1 MWKYNRGNVFKISND
16 YILKSLFSYLDYH
29 HFLKLI
35 KNNKQLQKRLEVNID
50 NYRSELNFPIYEY
63 VKITEKSPTRSH
75 QINDPFTY
83 YGIRCCILYITCLF
97 FTYSF
102 IYTILLVILDLYDG
116 NYTKINYDESK
127 VNKITLINKL
137 LFILDIA
144 IVIYPFLLI
153 FFIINNCYEDS
164 GIIKYAKFSIIL
176 FFQAIHLLFEVLIIW
191 KLAIS
196 YQIKNDG
203 THWFIVMDY
212 IFIILN
218 FFYNIYFLYNIIIF
232 LKESG
237 SSYETTINFMLT
249 SFNNIKINNYFLPQN
264 FGNFNKKKRK
274 KYVLENYDKY
284 IYEIL
289 DRQYD
294 LINAINVLRM
304 KNNIPK
310 LKFSLKENIPTFMI
324 KKPVDIILYPTKNIF
339 ELSNKTYLF
348 RYPVNEFKYY

>member
-1 MWKYNRGNVFKISND
+1 
-16 YILKSLFSYLDYH
+16 
-29 HFLKLI
+29 
-35 KNNKQLQKRLEVNID
+35 
-50 NYRSELNFPIYEY
+50 
-63 VKITEKSPTRSH
+63 
-75 QINDPFTY
+75 
-83 YGIRCCILYITCLF
+83 
-97 FTYSF
+97 
-102 IYTILLVILDLYDG
+102 
-116 NYTKINYDESK
+116 
-127 VNKITLINKL
+127 
-137 LFILDIA
+137 
-144 IVIYPFLLI
+144 
-153 FFIINNCYEDS
+153 
-164 GIIKYAKFSIIL
+164 
-176 FFQAIHLLFEVLIIW
+176 
-191 KLAIS
+191 
-196 YQIKNDG
+196 
-203 THWFIVMDY
+203 MDY

-218 FFYNIYFLYNIIIF
+218 FFYNIYILYNIILF

-294 LINAINVLRM
+294 LINEINVLRM

-348 RYPVNEFKYY
+348 RYPANEFKYRINDKIILDILLKDNLNHIEVFMKEDTEYILITETIYDTELEDDLLNTEEDQNFLNRNYLMRKSVSYKE